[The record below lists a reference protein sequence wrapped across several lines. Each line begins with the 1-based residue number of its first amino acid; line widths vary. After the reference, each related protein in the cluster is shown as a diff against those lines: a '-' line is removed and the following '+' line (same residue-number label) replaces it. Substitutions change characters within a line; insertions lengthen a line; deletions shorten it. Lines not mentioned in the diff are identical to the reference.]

1 MKKIIII
8 VAVVLVVAGAAV
20 YFFFLKPPPEP
31 ETIYYS
37 PGSHFITNVKDST
50 RLLKATIVIE
60 ISTTDEA
67 GVTEYLTENN
77 HIVRDIILF
86 TLCEKTEEELRATGV
101 QEMLR
106 DTIVSKLNKDMEID
120 YVQTI
125 YFNDYV
131 IQ

>member
-31 ETIYYS
+31 EIVYYT

-50 RLLKATIVIE
+50 RLLKATIVLE
-60 ISTTDEA
+60 LSTTDPA

-77 HIVRDIILF
+77 HLVRDVIVF
-86 TLCEKTEEELRATGV
+86 TLCEKTEEELRATGA
-101 QEMLR
+101 QEILR
-106 DTIVSKLNKDMEID
+106 DKIVSKLNSEMGID

>member
-60 ISTTDEA
+60 ISTTDAA

-106 DTIVSKLNKDMEID
+106 DTIVSKLNSDMGID